1 MTGTKEDTEILTTVC
16 QRRGR
21 DHTLERGNN
30 ARVQICNCSIKQET
44 EAETEMWQRLRKGGE
59 ETDVRVNGTGG
70 L

>member
-1 MTGTKEDTEILTTVC
+1 MC

-30 ARVQICNCSIKQET
+30 ARVQICNSSIKQET
-44 EAETEMWQRLRKGGE
+44 EAETEMWQRLRKEGE